1 MMIRSQDVQDLD
13 DDDDLDASFKG
24 LLQVSLKFTFT
35 ENVFDV
41 NSLKIATFAYSP
53 KLASKP
59 FYYGEMS
66 QTF

>member
-1 MMIRSQDVQDLD
+1 MMIHPQDVQDLD

-53 KLASKP
+53 KLA
-59 FYYGEMS
+59 G
-66 QTF
+66 